1 MIIFTHLKCF
11 YFCSYSFK
19 NYFYLKNSYCNKN
32 HHKKCFH
39 YKVQAPQ
46 NVIYHFQKWNVLTW
60 FLCQTCG
67 EIQLHN
73 GDTQENRHDF
83 CGVAKRTL
91 KLQHGGYLFDIEL
104 MTHRAVSGDFLGTL
118 FFEIVI
124 FSYRHRGS
132 LGVRKLR
139 VFNTSD
145 PLKTYS
151 VESKREVMI
160 ANLLLAR
167 IITQWKLLSYF
178 E

>member
-60 FLCQTCG
+60 FLCQTCD

-91 KLQHGGYLFDIEL
+91 NVME
-104 MTHRAVSGDFLGTL
+104 T
-118 FFEIVI
+118 
-124 FSYRHRGS
+124 
-132 LGVRKLR
+132 
-139 VFNTSD
+139 
-145 PLKTYS
+145 
-151 VESKREVMI
+151 ESKTPTRWVFVRYWVDDTQG
-160 ANLLLAR
+160 R
-167 IITQWKLLSYF
+167 IQRFFGDTIFWNRNFFLPTLWFPGGKKITSF
-178 E
+178 